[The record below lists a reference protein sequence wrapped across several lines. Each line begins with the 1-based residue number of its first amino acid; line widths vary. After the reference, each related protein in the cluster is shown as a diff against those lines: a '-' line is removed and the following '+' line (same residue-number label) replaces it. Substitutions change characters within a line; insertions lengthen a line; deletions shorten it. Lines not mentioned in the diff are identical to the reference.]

1 MVSFFSS
8 LKDSRLFQSFVI
20 GIILFS
26 SLLIG
31 ISTFEIEDRYLTIL
45 AWFDY
50 AITSFFVFE
59 ITIRFIGDKEKSLLL
74 KILEKA
80 SKDPHPIE
88 YHALQLKRL
97 VGIRHPDFLEFVV
110 AVLYRLALVDLIVS
124 KEEETDIRKVAHVF
138 DIKKTFADKV
148 MGFFDRRLT
157 RINIF
162 VKNIVDKLN
171 AKSK

>member
-1 MVSFFSS
+1 MWEEYRNENDQTITVVGVLILSAKLCVADGHFSIREEEEI
-8 LKDSRLFQSFVI
+8 LK
-20 GIILFS
+20 IIPHKP
-26 SLLIG
+26 
-31 ISTFEIEDRYLTIL
+31 RQ
-45 AWFDY
+45 
-50 AITSFFVFE
+50 
-59 ITIRFIGDKEKSLLL
+59 KSLLL

-97 VGIRHPDFLEFVV
+97 IGIRHPDFLEFVV
-110 AVLYRLALVDLIVS
+110 AVLYRLVLVDLIVS